1 MTTQQLYLSIG
12 IPSVLILLAL
22 VINQV
27 GFFYLSTQISN
38 LRSELATEL
47 RAIRSDINMLK
58 R

>member
-1 MTTQQLYLSIG
+1 
-12 IPSVLILLAL
+12 VLILLAL

>member
-1 MTTQQLYLSIG
+1 MTNQQLYLSIG